1 MQQTQ
6 REKIQNEALTSA
18 LQHNRCGLAIS
29 MGVGKTLIG
38 LQHIDANYSVR
49 LRVLVVAPK
58 VSIFESWKNDAE
70 HFNMEYLLDHMS
82 FTTYLSLNKH
92 NPKDYDILYLD
103 ECHSLLITH
112 EPFLANFDGKILGL
126 TGTPP
131 KRSGEKSLMIGRYC
145 PIIYR
150 YTVDE
155 ATDSN
160 ILNDYR
166 IIVHNLKLNGS
177 VANVAVNM
185 KGGNTF
191 YQTEAKSYAYW
202 TNRVSMT
209 QNPRDKQIFSVMR
222 MRALMDFKT
231 KEVYSKNLLDTIKSS
246 GDKCIVFANTQAQ
259 ADRISPYSYHSGN
272 IESSNNLDSFK
283 SGSIKELSCIL
294 QLNEGVN
301 IPNLKQGIIMHS
313 YGNERKSAQRLGRLL
328 RLNPTETSYIHI
340 LCYTNTIDDIWLTK
354 ALEGF
359 DQSKIFHFDPTVKTL
374 KEVLK
379 EAGYYGK

>member
-6 REKIQNEALTSA
+6 REKIQNEALTNA

-49 LRVLVVAPK
+49 LKVLVVAPK

-70 HFNMEYLLDHMS
+70 RFNMEYLLDHIS

-131 KRSGEKSLMIGRYC
+131 KRSGEKSLMVGRYC

-191 YQTEAKSYAYW
+191 YQTEAKSYSYW
-202 TNRVSMT
+202 STRLSRT
-209 QNPRDKQIFSVMR
+209 QSPRDRQIVSVMR

-272 IESSNNLDSFK
+272 IESSDNLDSFK
-283 SGSIKELSCIL
+283 SGSIKELSCVL

-301 IPNLKQGIIMHS
+301 IPDLKQGIIMHA

-340 LCYTNTIDDIWLTK
+340 LCYADTIDSIWLNK